1 MCFFSNTRCAI
12 HALPSSTS
20 RPRRW
25 RCRLRPPRPPRSLA
39 SLHLLADAMDLV
51 GPRTAVIDQAEFGLG
66 LAQQKSMLLAAGAGR
81 AVPQDLRAGT
91 QHRPMEMRRAGI
103 AFITWQHVRVSS
115 VPLCNNVYRFHE
127 GCICTQLT
135 CLAYQRLDKTS
146 AVRSLIDDAGGTKYN
161 MIALAASSNPSPY
174 ASAKYM

>member
-1 MCFFSNTRCAI
+1 
-12 HALPSSTS
+12 
-20 RPRRW
+20 
-25 RCRLRPPRPPRSLA
+25 
-39 SLHLLADAMDLV
+39 MDLV
-51 GPRTAVIDQAEFGLG
+51 GPRAAVIDQAEFGLG
-66 LAQQKSMLLAAGAGR
+66 LAQQMSMLLAAGAGR